1 MHEIHKCNIFF
12 QNYANPSQWLNFLTL
27 HYNEH
32 TAVVEA
38 VSLIFSFCSK
48 TERPIVMSLNIIT
61 VLLIRVSDESCVALE
76 VV

>member
-1 MHEIHKCNIFF
+1 MQYFF
-12 QNYANPSQWLNFLTL
+12 QKYANPSQWLNFLTL

-48 TERPIVMSLNIIT
+48 TERPIVMSLNIIHLHST